1 MKISEIRDTLKAEVL
16 VGNDQLDK
24 SVEAGGGADLM
35 ADVLSAV
42 AKGAVLLTGLTT
54 EQVLRTAKV
63 AGVALVVFVRGK
75 RPDEPVI
82 ELARTY
88 NMPVLLTKYFPF
100 RCERTALHERF
111 ARLGWIMVRPFIF
124 QQAMRAFFQG
134 TGAAGST
141 PARVCGAA
149 FFRRRS

>member
-16 VGNDQLDK
+16 VGHDQMERT
-24 SVEAGGGADLM
+24 VVAAGGADLM

-63 AGVALVVFVRGK
+63 AGVLVVVFVRGK

-82 ELARTY
+82 DLARSY
-88 NMPVLLTKYFPF
+88 HMPVLLTRYSLFV
-100 RCERTALHERF
+100 ASG
-111 ARLGWIMVRPFIF
+111 RLYMNGLR
-124 QQAMRAFFQG
+124 G
-134 TGAAGST
+134 LDGSW
-141 PARVCGAA
+141 
-149 FFRRRS
+149 